1 MSYPIRFGWCPGCD
15 APVSSATVF
24 CAQCERK
31 NIRLLSAIAHA
42 ARQEQISWDRRSD
55 GAIRL
60 YLLALSLAVVAGVPT
75 LEYGEPGCAWIVAS
89 VVLLVGALGRVVE
102 PKTRRP
108 R

>member
-1 MSYPIRFGWCPGCD
+1 MSYPIRFGICPGCD
-15 APVSSATVF
+15 AAVSISTVF
-24 CAQCERK
+24 CARCEAR
-31 NIRLLSAIAHA
+31 NIFLLTTIAQA
-42 ARQEQISWDRRSD
+42 AKKEQLSWDRRSG

-60 YLLALSLAVVAGVPT
+60 YLLALSLAIVAGVPT

-89 VVLLVGALGRVVE
+89 VVLLVGLLGRVVE